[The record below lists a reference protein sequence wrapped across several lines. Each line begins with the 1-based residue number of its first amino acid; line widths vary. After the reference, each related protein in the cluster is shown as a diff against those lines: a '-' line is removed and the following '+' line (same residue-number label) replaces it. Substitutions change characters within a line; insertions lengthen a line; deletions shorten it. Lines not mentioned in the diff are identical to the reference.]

1 MALPTPGG
9 NDLTRGPS
17 RLDKRPMTAPCLMT
31 AWSACEAELLGY
43 LRHRVG
49 HIEDAEEI
57 LQEVFI
63 KALRQGDQFCGVDH
77 PRAWLFQVARN
88 ALADRLRV
96 AREHVSLPDDLAAP
110 LLDEALPVDALSQ
123 CLPRVLSELSE
134 TDRQAIMF
142 CDIDGQSQQA
152 LAEYLG
158 LSLSGAKSR
167 LQRAR
172 LHLRQKMEKGCQV
185 RYDESGAV
193 CSFTPRPP
201 LSGQ

>member
-1 MALPTPGG
+1 M
-9 NDLTRGPS
+9 S
-17 RLDKRPMTAPCLMT
+17 RPCLMN
-31 AWSACEAELLGY
+31 AWSACEAELRGY

-49 HIEDAEEI
+49 HLEDAEEV

-63 KALRQGDQFCGVDH
+63 KAMRQGEQFCAIDN

-96 AREHVSLPDDLAAP
+96 SRDHVALPDDLATPAP
-110 LLDEALPVDALSQ
+110 DGPLPVDDLSQ

-134 TDRQAIMF
+134 DDRLAITY
-142 CDIDGQSQQA
+142 CDIEGRSQQA
-152 LAEYLG
+152 LADRLG

-172 LHLRQKMEKGCQV
+172 RRLKQQMEKACQV
-185 RYDESGAV
+185 RFDEAGAV

-201 LSGQ
+201 LAGQ